1 MLNNHTLKELNIL
14 IFQFNNNKLIKD
26 MFTTFNNQAK
36 KEDQLK
42 IIHMSMII
50 MKDIKELQD

>member
-36 KEDQLK
+36 KEDPLK
-42 IIHMSMII
+42 IIHMNMII